1 MKKAHYDLGVKLSKP
16 QVILGWCYL
25 PMYLFLTAWIIQF
38 IFGFLGLKQDIMA
51 LNIAYFSTNFAVVVL
66 GFSSWLRRSF
76 RGFTERFWP
85 FIQTLILGFA
95 LYYFTQLVLSTVLVL
110 LFGEQTAANNDAVG
124 GLVQSSAGIMALFLI
139 IAAPITE
146 EVLVRGV
153 VFGSL
158 HKINRYLAYAVSIL
172 LFSSMHV
179 WQHLAALDFVS
190 AVFNLLLYVPAG
202 VALGW
207 TYEKSG
213 TIWCPITLHAI
224 VNAISYGVMVSL

>member
-1 MKKAHYDLGVKLSKP
+1 MKKVRYDLGAKLSKP
-16 QVILGWCYL
+16 QLILGWCYL

-38 IFGFLGLKQDIMA
+38 VFGLLGLKQSIMA
-51 LNIAYFSTNFAVVVL
+51 LNIAYFTINFAVVVL
-66 GFSSWLRRSF
+66 GFSPWLRRSF
-76 RGFTERFWP
+76 RGFTERFWL
-85 FIQTLILGFA
+85 FVQTLILGLA
-95 LYYFTQLVLSTVLVL
+95 LYYFSQLVLSTVLVL
-110 LFGEQTAANNDAVG
+110 LLGEQTAVNNDAIG
-124 GLVQSSAGIMALFLI
+124 GLVQHSAGIMALFLM

-158 HKINRYLAYAVSIL
+158 HKTNRYLAYTVSIV

-179 WQHLAALDFVS
+179 WQHLAALDFVA

-213 TIWCPITLHAI
+213 TIWCPIALHAI
-224 VNAISYGVMVSL
+224 INAISYGVMVSL